1 MISLLYFFVWCEI
14 RSDSTVPQ
22 LAITV
27 RNRDICILRQ
37 FIEITADVNLSHKM
51 SAAMFATAKN
61 ISMFWK
67 PNLTPRKCL
76 NVASRK
82 TNMG

>member
-1 MISLLYFFVWCEI
+1 MISFLYFFVKCEI
-14 RSDSTVPQ
+14 RSDSIVPQ

-51 SAAMFATAKN
+51 SAAMFATAKY
-61 ISMFWK
+61 IPMF
-67 PNLTPRKCL
+67 RKL
-76 NVASRK
+76 YSNV
-82 TNMG
+82 

>member
-1 MISLLYFFVWCEI
+1 M
-14 RSDSTVPQ
+14 PQ

-61 ISMFWK
+61 ISMLRK
-67 PNLTPRKCL
+67 ANLTLVICL
-76 NVASRK
+76 CNIEKNQYEIVAL
-82 TNMG
+82 